1 MDEMEAAKP
10 RSVESTEDFKLRI
23 AAIVGGKPEHIEGA
37 RPPHPMLTRK
47 KRATYP
53 KAKRQ
58 KR

>member
-1 MDEMEAAKP
+1 MDEMETAKP
-10 RSVESTEDFKLRI
+10 RPVESTEDFKLHI
-23 AAIVGGKPEHIEGA
+23 AAIVGGNPEEIERA
-37 RPPHPMLTRK
+37 RPLHPMLTWK